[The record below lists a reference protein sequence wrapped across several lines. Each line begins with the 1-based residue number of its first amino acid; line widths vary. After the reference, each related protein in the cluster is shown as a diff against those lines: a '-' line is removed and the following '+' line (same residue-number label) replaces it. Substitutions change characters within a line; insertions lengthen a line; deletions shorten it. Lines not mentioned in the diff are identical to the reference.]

1 MSARQEPTAAPNDN
15 KPGLWEEIPGKCNGK
30 RLGGN
35 GLCRQ
40 PEGWGVIGV
49 GTGRCKRHGGATK
62 THRKTAEKKAAE
74 KAVETYGLPREI
86 APHDALL
93 EEIHRTA
100 GHVSWL
106 ELRVRIIEEAELKDN
121 RFMLS
126 MYDQERRHL
135 IDVCR
140 VAIGAGIAERQVRIA
155 EQTGALIA
163 QVITGLLEDLGVADR
178 PDVPALVRKRLM
190 ALDGGKVA

>member
-1 MSARQEPTAAPNDN
+1 MRQEPTADAGDN
-15 KPGLWEEIPGKCNGK
+15 KPGIWEEIRGKCNGK
-30 RLGGN
+30 KLGGN

-49 GTGRCKRHGGATK
+49 TTGRCKRHGGATK
-62 THRKTAEKKAAE
+62 NHRKAAEKKAA
-74 KAVETYGLPREI
+74 KMAVETYGLPREVE
-86 APHDALL
+86 PHDALM

-100 GHVSWL
+100 GHVAWL

-121 RFMLS
+121 RFLLS

-135 IDVCR
+135 VDVCR
-140 VAIGAGIAERQVRIA
+140 TAIGAGIAERQVRIA

-163 QVITGLLEDLGVADR
+163 KVITGVLEDLGVADR
-178 PDVPALVRKRLM
+178 PEVPAIVRRRLM
-190 ALDGGKVA
+190 AIEGGKAS